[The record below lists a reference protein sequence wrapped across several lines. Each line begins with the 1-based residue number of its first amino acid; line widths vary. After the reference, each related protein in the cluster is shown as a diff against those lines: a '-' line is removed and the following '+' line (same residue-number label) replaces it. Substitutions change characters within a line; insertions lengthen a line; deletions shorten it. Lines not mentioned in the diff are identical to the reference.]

1 MGRVAARIVA
11 DGDPASAEA
20 LWLDVRRWPTVVD
33 GFGAVARVDEGWPRS
48 GAIVWDSR
56 PGGRG
61 RVVERVASYAAG
73 AEHAADVEDERLT
86 GRQVVRFA
94 AEGEGRVAVGLELRY
109 QLKQRYPW
117 TPFVDVFFIRR
128 AVGDSLRRT
137 LRRFAIE
144 LESEAELA
152 R

>member
-11 DGDPASAEA
+11 DASAEA
-20 LWLDVRRWPTVVD
+20 AEALWFDVRRWPTFVD
-33 GFGAVARVDEGWPRS
+33 GFGAVARLEEGWPRA
-48 GAIVWDSR
+48 GAVVWDSR

-61 RVVERVASYAAG
+61 RVVERVVSYTAG
-73 AEHAADVEDERLT
+73 GEQQLDVEDERLT
-86 GRQVVRFA
+86 GRQTVAFEPA
-94 AEGEGRVAVGLELRY
+94 DGGRVGVSLMLRY

-117 TPFVDVFFIRR
+117 TPLVDVFFIRR

-144 LESEAELA
+144 LEAERELTG
-152 R
+152 